1 MYLCYNC
8 YTIKEVNM
16 KEIKAKYLLVDS
28 ENISKKNYILRQV
41 FDGRT
46 TSDVYVSH
54 GRKTMNDFFQDND
67 IPTQYRK
74 LIIKIEQM
82 PILKNRAFEYTLDI
96 PFDFDNALIYDTIYG
111 KKIDINSYSFTL
123 PDAPYAEE
131 INCMTD
137 YQFVPYSDIKAFM
150 QEVVQSGLLVGYLY
164 SIKQFFEI
172 DRDLALSCERFDDDK
187 ERTSVFSFYINKGN
201 RKKNFK

>member
-1 MYLCYNC
+1 
-8 YTIKEVNM
+8 M
-16 KEIKAKYLLVDS
+16 KEIKAKYLLVNS

-74 LIIKIEQM
+74 LIIKIEQL
-82 PILKNRAFEYTLDI
+82 PVLINQAFEYTLDI
-96 PFDFDNALIYDTIYG
+96 PFDLDNALIYDTIYG
-111 KKIDINSYSFTL
+111 KKIDINSCSFSL
-123 PDAPYAEE
+123 SDVSYAEK
-131 INCMTD
+131 INCVTD
-137 YQFVPYSDIKAFM
+137 YQFVPYNDIKTFM

-172 DRDLALSCERFDDDK
+172 DKDLALSFERFDDDK
-187 ERTSVFSFYINKGN
+187 ERTSALSFYIKKGN

>member
-8 YTIKEVNM
+8 YTIKKVNM

-54 GRKTMNDFFQDND
+54 GRKTMNDIFRDND

-74 LIIKIEQM
+74 LIIKIEQL

-96 PFDFDNALIYDTIYG
+96 PFNFDNALIYDTIYG
-111 KKIDINSYSFTL
+111 KKIDINSYFFAL
-123 PDAPYAEE
+123 PDAPYAED
-131 INCMTD
+131 INCTTD

-187 ERTSVFSFYINKGN
+187 DRTSVFSFYIKKGN